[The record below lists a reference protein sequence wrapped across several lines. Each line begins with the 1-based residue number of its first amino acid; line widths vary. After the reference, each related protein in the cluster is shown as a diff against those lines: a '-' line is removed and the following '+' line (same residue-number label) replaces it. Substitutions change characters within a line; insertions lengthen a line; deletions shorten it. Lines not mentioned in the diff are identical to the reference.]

1 VRRHLVLV
9 AAAAEHEPILESGDA
24 TPEQIEEAY
33 NDFDAAFDPVLES
46 APEEIATDL
55 ELVASKSRE
64 VMDAIAAAD
73 YDLEA
78 MGQDPANEALAAE
91 LQSAE
96 FSAASDRV
104 DAYAEEHCGIIL
116 GDEE

>member
-1 VRRHLVLV
+1 
-9 AAAAEHEPILESGDA
+9 
-24 TPEQIEEAY
+24 
-33 NDFDAAFDPVLES
+33 
-46 APEEIATDL
+46 
-55 ELVASKSRE
+55 
-64 VMDAIAAAD
+64 MDALAAAD

-96 FSAASDRV
+96 FNAASDRV